1 MRTRRESTTAAVAQS
16 VVPMQAMAPISAVG
30 ETVLPT
36 QQQRSLAQLKTAMVS
51 LNKRHGAATTNEI
64 INQIIQAISVGEDE
78 KNSQYKPE
86 YSDVLCN
93 DELSNPPVPELARHS
108 VKPTSPSGSVLRAVS
123 EWFSFDE
130 VSPLETAHFGPLFSM
145 DEERW
150 KMYLSLRNDIVRIY
164 EDLLAQCSSSAEK
177 GRIYLSSSDLRQRL
191 HPKDDA
197 AYVFEMWKFLT
208 HIGVINRGRKDEVA
222 IGVANSDG
230 VDLKPVGG
238 ATKAVPPHNVSV
250 SRPVAGT
257 YTKITCSSCNR
268 ECKFFCYKP
277 LPPPQE
283 TPEAVVAPLSMAEEA
298 ENPEDERDEDQV
310 KEETMEEAEEKETYM
325 CHDCTPAFFEKIP
338 LRLFIDQDTRD
349 RIIRGEFEEVN
360 KDDLKSFIVVD
371 NVNEKM
377 DGDLNVES
385 DGRKT
390 VAHALMDRL
399 MGGSKKRNASSVV
412 VKDWDGYNTGMS
424 GGSQV
429 SANPLEILDPSM
441 QEALTGAGQ
450 KIRGSV
456 LIEQQVRNMVYGS
469 SPIMPNN
476 DEVEPVC
483 PNSIDRAYRLVEE
496 VFTRVAGRMDQ
507 PLPNYAPTSP
517 LAIAKKTDP
526 VHFELLCIVLR
537 AALIAKEL
545 KEELLG
551 RINLGRIE
559 SLAKERLD
567 VKMQY
572 RNHLSSM
579 HVDADMQDVVA
590 SKSLDE
596 IFKPVNGP
604 NIKLASTSPKQL
616 RLASL

>member
-1 MRTRRESTTAAVAQS
+1 MRTRRESTTASVAQN
-16 VVPMQAMAPISAVG
+16 VAPMPGLAPISAVG

-64 INQIIQAISVGEDE
+64 ITQIIQAISVGEDE

-93 DELSNPPVPELARHS
+93 DELSNPPPPEHTVTSAKLTSAISCLRSVPQ
-108 VKPTSPSGSVLRAVS
+108 
-123 EWFSFDE
+123 WFSFDE
-130 VSPLETAHFGPLFSM
+130 VSPLESVHFGPLFSM

-164 EDLLAQCSSSAEK
+164 EDLLAQCSSNIEK
-177 GRIYLSSSDLRQRL
+177 SRIYLSSSDLRQRL

-230 VDLKPVGG
+230 VDLKPIQG
-238 ATKAVPPHNVSV
+238 ATKAIPPHSV
-250 SRPVAGT
+250 SQPRPVAGT
-257 YTKITCSSCNR
+257 YTKISCSSCNR
-268 ECKFFCYKP
+268 ECRFFCYKP
-277 LPPPQE
+277 LPAPQD
-283 TPEAVVAPLSMAEEA
+283 TPEAVVAPLSMSEEA
-298 ENPEDERDEDQV
+298 ENPEDDKDEDNV

-338 LRLFIDQDTRD
+338 LRLFIDQDTKD
-349 RIIRGEFEEVN
+349 RIVRGEFEEVN
-360 KDDLKSFIVVD
+360 KDDLKSFIVV
-371 NVNEKM
+371 NNASEISVEGHKT
-377 DGDLNVES
+377 ES
-385 DGRKT
+385 DDRKN

-399 MGGSKKRNASSVV
+399 MGGSKKRNTTSVV
-412 VKDWDGYNTGMS
+412 VKDWDNYNVES
-424 GGSQV
+424 KGGSQI

-469 SPIMPNN
+469 SPIHPSN
-476 DEVEPVC
+476 DEIEPVC

-496 VFTRVAGRMDQ
+496 VFTRVASRMDL
-507 PLPNYAPTSP
+507 PLPNYAPTSV
-517 LAIAKKTDP
+517 LGIAKKTDP

-537 AALIAKEL
+537 AAMIAKEL
-545 KEELLG
+545 KEEVLCK
-551 RINLGRIE
+551 INLARIE
-559 SLAKERLD
+559 SIANERLD

-572 RNHLSSM
+572 RNHLASL
-579 HVDADMQDVVA
+579 HVDANMQDIVY

-596 IFKPVNGP
+596 IFKPVSGP